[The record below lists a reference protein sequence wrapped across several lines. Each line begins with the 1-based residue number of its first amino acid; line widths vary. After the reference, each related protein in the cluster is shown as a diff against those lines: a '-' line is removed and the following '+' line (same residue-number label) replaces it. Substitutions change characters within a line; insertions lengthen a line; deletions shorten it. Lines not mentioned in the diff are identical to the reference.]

1 MQSLINHHA
10 RTKLTGSDRVE
21 LCWVRDGGGAGDSG
35 SEEGCGDS
43 CRGDDGDVTVMVM
56 KVEELNWLC

>member
-1 MQSLINHHA
+1 M
-10 RTKLTGSDRVE
+10 
-21 LCWVRDGGGAGDSG
+21 RDGGYAGDSG

-43 CRGDDGDVTVMVM
+43 CHGDDGDVTVMVM

>member
-1 MQSLINHHA
+1 M
-10 RTKLTGSDRVE
+10 
-21 LCWVRDGGGAGDSG
+21 RDGGGAGDSG

-43 CRGDDGDVTVMVM
+43 CHGDDGDVTVMVM